1 MTTSIDNL
9 NALLNEL
16 GPAASEVTLIEQ
28 ISPTQWLIALD
39 DFESAIALRID
50 QDTGVITLACEL
62 GRPQESEQFRIY
74 EALLT
79 YNGLA
84 ELHGG
89 IRMALR
95 GPGGMVLQ
103 EFDIHLQYL
112 DLDLL
117 RKLIND
123 FAKKASA
130 WEEIIESAE
139 APEVDEGLQSDSWN
153 GLRV

>member
-1 MTTSIDNL
+1 M
-9 NALLNEL
+9 NEL
-16 GPAASEVTLIEQ
+16 GPVAQEIVLIEQ
-28 ISPTQWLIALD
+28 VSPTQWLIALD
-39 DFESAIALRID
+39 DFESALGLRLEAATGIA
-50 QDTGVITLACEL
+50 TLSCEL
-62 GRPQESEQFRIY
+62 GRPQESEQLRIY

-95 GPGGMVLQ
+95 GSGGMVLQ
-103 EFDIHLQYL
+103 EFDIPLHNL
-112 DLDLL
+112 DLELL
-117 RKLIND
+117 RQLIND

-139 APEVDEGLQSDSWN
+139 APEVDESLGVGAWN
-153 GLRV
+153 SLRV

>member
-1 MTTSIDNL
+1 MTTSTENL

-16 GPAASEVTLIEQ
+16 GPAASEVILIEQ

-50 QDTGVITLACEL
+50 KDTGVITLACEL

-139 APEVDEGLQSDSWN
+139 APEVDEGLQNEAWN